1 VGLTRAG
8 AFVIARASTA
18 RKLSDTVAALSKT
31 SWRFA
36 VQTLKT
42 IAIATVLGIAASGT
56 AVAAEKCSQKSFA
69 GVWMMSSTAPS
80 LCLFE
85 LNSKG
90 DVTESRCYLAMDF
103 QNPAGTLSGKLQV
116 SSKCRITGDLTE
128 AAGKKKVTYAITAT
142 GTASPLGNVIEGTAK
157 AGKKT
162 SIIAGWQQW

>member
-1 VGLTRAG
+1 M
-8 AFVIARASTA
+8 
-18 RKLSDTVAALSKT
+18 
-31 SWRFA
+31 
-36 VQTLKT
+36 QTLKT
-42 IAIATVLGIAASGT
+42 IAVATVLGIAASGS
-56 AVAAEKCSQKSFA
+56 AVAAEKCSQKGFA

-103 QNPAGTLSGKLQV
+103 QNPAGTLSGNLKV
-116 SSKCRITGDLTE
+116 SSSCQISGKLTE
-128 AAGKKKVTYAITAT
+128 AAGKKKVTYTIAAT
-142 GTASPLGNVIEGTAK
+142 GTSSPMGNVLEGTAK